1 MTPERL
7 PPPLA
12 SGLFVMFVG
21 TEPGPMSL
29 RLGEYYADATNRF
42 YQHLALTK
50 FTPRRLSAADCWRLP
65 DYGIGLDDVYDN
77 PEGLRSR
84 MEAVTPRAIC
94 FNSRGALSRFVDP
107 RPVGRLW
114 RGAAAAQYAE
124 FDMLVWATSDSS
136 WNANQHWPK
145 RIDDLLAL
153 QAALQGDASP
163 P

>member
-7 PPPLA
+7 PPLLA
-12 SGLFVMFVG
+12 SGLRVVFVG

-65 DYGIGLDDVYDN
+65 DYGIGLDDVYDD
-77 PEGLRSR
+77 PEGLRSS

-94 FNSRGALSRFVDP
+94 FNSGGALSRIVDP

-114 RGAAAAQYAE
+114 RGQPLPSTQSLTCWSGRQAIARGKR
-124 FDMLVWATSDSS
+124 TNTGR
-136 WNANQHWPK
+136 NA
-145 RIDDLLAL
+145 
-153 QAALQGDASP
+153 
-163 P
+163 